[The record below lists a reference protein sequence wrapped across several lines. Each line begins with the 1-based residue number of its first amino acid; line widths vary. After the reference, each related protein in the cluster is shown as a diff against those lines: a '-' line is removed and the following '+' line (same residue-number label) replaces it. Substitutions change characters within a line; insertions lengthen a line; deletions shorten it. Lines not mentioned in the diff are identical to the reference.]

1 VSRRSGAF
9 DASQGDSGSSTPIER
24 RQAAL
29 GIRLRSLRLA
39 VGLDQKALAARL
51 GITHSMVSKYEGDRK
66 TPTAAMLDRIATALD
81 LDQGVRTELADRVG
95 ELAVE
100 ITSLRLRGRRG
111 YRSIQRTVGEQE
123 ATATTIWSYH
133 SSVMPGLLQIPEY
146 TAAMLAVMAPEADA
160 TTIVAGRRKRQ
171 QILYDEGKSL
181 RFLMTEPVMLTR
193 VAPVPVL
200 RPQIRRLL
208 ALVEGFDHIEIE
220 VIPIRASLQAWTL
233 TGFDITGDVVEVEL
247 LTSQVLIRD
256 PREVAEYVRRF
267 EGLWASAVRG
277 AEVVPLLRATD
288 RELAEGQPRPGGRR
302 APGAR
307 DRSPLHARDAER
319 RQD

>member
-1 VSRRSGAF
+1 VTRPPDAS
-9 DASQGDSGSSTPIER
+9 DASQEDTGSSTPIER

-29 GIRLRSLRLA
+29 GVRLRSLRLA
-39 VGLDQKALAARL
+39 AGLDQKALATRL

-123 ATATTIWSYH
+123 AAATTIWSYH
-133 SSVMPGLLQIPEY
+133 SAVMPGLLQIPDY

-171 QILYDEGKSL
+171 QILYDEGKRL
-181 RFLMTEPVMLTR
+181 RFLMTEPVLLTR

-200 RPQIRRLL
+200 RAQIRRLL
-208 ALVEGFDHIEIE
+208 ALAEGFDHIEIG
-220 VIPIRASLQAWTL
+220 VIPTRAPLQVWTL
-233 TGFDITGDVVEVEL
+233 TGFDITGDLVEVEL

-256 PREVAEYVRRF
+256 RREVAEYVRRF

-277 AEVVPLLRATD
+277 ADVVPLLRATD

-307 DRSPLHARDAER
+307 GRSPLQPHDAER
-319 RQD
+319 PQN